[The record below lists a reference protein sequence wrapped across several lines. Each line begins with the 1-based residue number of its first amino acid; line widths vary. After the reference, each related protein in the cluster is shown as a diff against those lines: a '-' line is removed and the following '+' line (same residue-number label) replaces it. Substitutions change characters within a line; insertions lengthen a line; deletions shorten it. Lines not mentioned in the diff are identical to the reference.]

1 MFSVTAVFTL
11 EASFLVYQEP
21 LMASTRFEAC
31 GSDRISLATE
41 VPQFLNL
48 AVANGQAT
56 ACPQVEQRVKKISR
70 EH

>member
-1 MFSVTAVFTL
+1 
-11 EASFLVYQEP
+11 
-21 LMASTRFEAC
+21 MASTRFEAC